1 MTKTAM
7 LRNYIRQSEDKEN
20 MSSRSNNF
28 RATSGNWETGR
39 DYGAYTSNHDEL
51 NRVNPMFSRSRSI
64 RVTPVSII

>member
-1 MTKTAM
+1 
-7 LRNYIRQSEDKEN
+7 
-20 MSSRSNNF
+20 MSSSSNNF

-51 NRVNPMFSRSRSI
+51 NRVNPMFSRSRSV